1 MWIRSQDRT
10 ILIDAAVVYIGYH
23 DKAQPTREIGTSDFR
38 GDDYMVGTYAS
49 QERALEVLDE
59 IQHAICYYKATEI
72 MGLKMDGLSEDI
84 INGFVYQMPAK

>member
-49 QERALEVLDE
+49 QERALEVLDDLIE
-59 IQHAICYYKATEI
+59 NLDLILC
-72 MGLKMDGLSEDI
+72 GDI
-84 INGFVYQMPAK
+84 KPFVYQMPEK